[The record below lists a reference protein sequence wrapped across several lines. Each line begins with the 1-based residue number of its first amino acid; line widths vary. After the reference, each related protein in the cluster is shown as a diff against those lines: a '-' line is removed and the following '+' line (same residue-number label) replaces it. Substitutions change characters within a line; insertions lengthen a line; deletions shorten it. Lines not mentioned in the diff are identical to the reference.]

1 MMSELHNK
9 PNLDQQINQIVQE
22 LKGKPYDSLSFS
34 SKYGIT
40 MDPIYSEGLEAVSVS
55 PMLPYRLNFQLL
67 YLNCNDLTALNHEIL
82 DALQNG
88 ISGLILDF
96 ENTNLDKADLQQLFK
111 DVELTYLHIVI
122 QKNPDPT
129 CFIDYLKEFHPTID
143 PKTICIDGHQ
153 SFSRTISIS
162 EEHFAEDCAV
172 ILRMAQSESIRLF
185 IFIELSGDYFWDISK
200 IRAFKTLLS
209 NTMAKMDNGSSAILI
224 GDCFNSESN
233 AVSKEN
239 NLIGLT
245 TKAMAALVACCDGL
259 WIQNKVNQNEMPSLF
274 DQRISRNVFNI
285 LKEESYLD
293 YVHDAGSGSYFI
305 ENYTKKI
312 AQIIYD
318 KL

>member
-1 MMSELHNK
+1 MMSELHYK
-9 PNLDQQINQIVQE
+9 PNLDQQIIQIVKE

-55 PMLPYRLNFQLL
+55 PTLPYRLNFQLF
-67 YLNCNDLTALNHEIL
+67 YLNCNDLTVLNHEIL

-96 ENTNLDKADLQQLFK
+96 ENTRWNKADLKQLFNN
-111 DVELTYLHIVI
+111 VELTYLHIVI

-129 CFIDYLKEFHPTID
+129 CFINYLKEFHPTID

-172 ILRMAQSESIRLF
+172 VLRLAQSESIRLF
-185 IFIELSGDYFWDISK
+185 VFIELSEDYFWDISK
-200 IRAFKTLLS
+200 IRAFKMLLS
-209 NTMAKMDNGSSAILI
+209 NTMAKMDNGSDVILVCN
-224 GDCFNSESN
+224 CFNSSLN
-233 AVSKEN
+233 AMSKEN
-239 NLIGLT
+239 SLIGLT

-259 WIQNKVNQNEMPSLF
+259 WIQNLVNENEKPSLF
-274 DQRISRNVFNI
+274 DQRISRNIFNI

-293 YVHDAGSGSYFI
+293 YVHDASSGSFFI

-318 KL
+318 KI

>member
-34 SKYGIT
+34 SRYRIT
-40 MDPIYSEGLEAVSVS
+40 MDPIYLEGLEAVSVS
-55 PMLPYRLNFQLL
+55 PALPYRLNFQLV
-67 YLNCNDLTALNHEIL
+67 YLDCNDLTALNQEIL
-82 DALQNG
+82 DALKNG

-96 ENTNLDKADLQQLFK
+96 ENTNWDQADLQVIFK
-111 DVELTYLHIVI
+111 DVELQYLHIVVR
-122 QKNPDPT
+122 KNASPVS
-129 CFIDYLKEFHPTID
+129 FIAYVTEFHPNID
-143 PKTICIDGHQ
+143 PKTLCLDGHN
-153 SFSRTISIS
+153 SFSRTITIS
-162 EEHFAEDCAV
+162 DEHFAEDCAV

-185 IFIELSGDYFWDISK
+185 VFIELSGDYFWDISK
-200 IRAFKTLLS
+200 IRAFKILLS
-209 NTMAKMDNGSSAILI
+209 NTMEKMDNGSHAILI
-224 GDCFNSESN
+224 GDCFNSPLN
-233 AVSKEN
+233 ATSKEN
-239 NLIGLT
+239 SLIGLT
-245 TKAMAALVACCDGL
+245 TKAMAGMISCCDGL
-259 WIQNKVNQNEMPSLF
+259 WIQNLVHHNEKPSLF
-274 DQRISRNVFNI
+274 DQRISRNIFNI